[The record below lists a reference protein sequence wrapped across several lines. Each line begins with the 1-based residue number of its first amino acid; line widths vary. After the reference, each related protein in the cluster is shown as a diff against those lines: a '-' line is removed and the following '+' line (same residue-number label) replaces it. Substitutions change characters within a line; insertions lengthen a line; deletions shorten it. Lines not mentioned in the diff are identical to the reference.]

1 MTPGLDPNAAL
12 RGACPVPGNAGQRGF
27 TLLEVILA
35 FALLAAGLGLL
46 LGLQSRGLQQIRWA
60 GDASEASLHAQSKL
74 DAIGALEYIEPGQ
87 SEGEFEDGR
96 YRWTLD
102 IREVEDPVPLA
113 EASASPVLQQP
124 ADLPVLYRVAL
135 NVRWGRATTKEQIDF
150 IALRARRPQVVAA
163 GGPK

>member
-1 MTPGLDPNAAL
+1 MTPGRKPDVAL
-12 RGACPVPGNAGQRGF
+12 HGAYPVTGNAGQRGF

-113 EASASPVLQQP
+113 EAAVPALQQP

-135 NVRWGRATTKEQIDF
+135 SVRWGRATAKERIDF
-150 IALRARRPQVVAA
+150 VTLRARRPQVVAA
-163 GGPK
+163 GGPR